1 LVLAASL
8 ALASALLGCSSSSEL
23 DRVRLQIGD
32 VQRQLLQLQAES
44 PSRASVEQL
53 EAAVRE
59 DLAKLVRASADVAEE
74 LRRVGLRIETLDAN
88 IADNQRSFAELSA
101 QIAVAQEE
109 LENLAQVLAR
119 RGASGGSEGASSAT
133 STSYPSDPQE
143 LYQAAYNDY
152 LRGNYDPAIV
162 AFRQFIASFPA
173 SQLADNA
180 QYWIGECYFHQQKFR
195 EAVAE
200 FSRVESSYP
209 TSERLASALLRKGYA
224 LIELGDSASARGAL
238 LTVVQRF
245 PRSDDAILAQR
256 QLDTLGGS
264 P

>member
-1 LVLAASL
+1 MLAASL
-8 ALASALLGCSSSSEL
+8 ALASAFLGCSSSSDLE
-23 DRVRLQIGD
+23 RVRLQIGD
-32 VQRQLLQLQAES
+32 LQRQLLQLQAES

-53 EAAVRE
+53 EAGLRE

-74 LRRVGLRIETLDAN
+74 LRRIGTRIETLDAN
-88 IADNQRSFAELSA
+88 LADNQRSFAELSA

-119 RGASGGSEGASSAT
+119 RDARGPEGT
-133 STSYPSDPQE
+133 PGTPTSYPSDPQE

-152 LRGNYDPAIV
+152 LRGNYESAIV

-200 FSRVESSYP
+200 FSRVETSYP

-224 LIELGDSASARGAL
+224 LIELGDTASARAAL
-238 LTVVQRF
+238 RTVVQRF

-256 QLDTLGGS
+256 QLDTLGGT

>member
-1 LVLAASL
+1 MLAASL
-8 ALASALLGCSSSSEL
+8 ALASAFLGCSSSSEL
-23 DRVRLQIGD
+23 ERVRLQIGD
-32 VQRQLLQLQAES
+32 LQRQLLQLQAES

-53 EAAVRE
+53 EAVLRE

-74 LRRVGLRIETLDAN
+74 LRRVGLRIETLGAN
-88 IADNQRSFAELSA
+88 LADNQRSFAELSA

-109 LENLAQVLAR
+109 LENLAQVLAQ
-119 RGASGGSEGASSAT
+119 RGVSGSERTQGT
-133 STSYPSDPQE
+133 PTSYPSDPQE

-209 TSERLASALLRKGYA
+209 TSERLASSLLRKGYA
-224 LIELGDSASARGAL
+224 LIELGDSASARRAL

-256 QLDTLGGS
+256 QLDTLGGT